1 MIVDPYH
8 VSINL
13 KIPVR
18 DRFLMPPLLGN
29 NSNDQGRITEV
40 LQFVLVP
47 LKKLH

>member
-1 MIVDPYH
+1 MIVDPHH

-18 DRFLMPPLLGN
+18 DKFLMPPLLGN